1 MYSTYE
7 QYKQRGGLMT
17 ESAYSAAA
25 LRAAEWIDAATMGRA
40 ESCTEM
46 RDKLAACE
54 CELAELAAMGPEA
67 AVLSSETT
75 DGYSRTWLDH
85 AGRIAAQAEILSRYL
100 TFPVNLLVITGREGG
115 CWRC

>member
-25 LRAAEWIDAATMGRA
+25 LRASEWIDAATMGRA
-40 ESCTEM
+40 ESCAEM

-54 CELAELAAMGPEA
+54 CELADLAAMGPET

-75 DGYSRTWLDH
+75 DGYSRTWLDP
-85 AGRIAAQAEILSRYL
+85 AGRSAARVEILRRYL

-115 CWRC
+115 RGRC